1 LLTIWKLREFRC
13 EEALARE
20 WTGEETE
27 QKRRG
32 TMATMAATRRMGRQS
47 WRTFSMQARRCSV
60 AHDHASSSDPKLTNF
75 GYREV
80 PENEKSKLVG
90 NVFTN
95 VAGTYDLMNDLM
107 SMGLHRLWK
116 DRSPYFISVFALGKL
131 CLVGL
136 SLNPYFTSVFAL
148 AKLCLV
154 SMLPNPY
161 FRIMLNNFPL
171 LMAVQ
176 TCFKVASISWHATSG
191 CGRWHR

>member
-1 LLTIWKLREFRC
+1 MVT
-13 EEALARE
+13 
-20 WTGEETE
+20 
-27 QKRRG
+27 
-32 TMATMAATRRMGRQS
+32 
-47 WRTFSMQARRCSV
+47 CSGG
-60 AHDHASSSDPKLTNF
+60 DCP

-116 DRSPYFISVFALGKL
+116 DRSPYFISVFALRKP

-136 SLNPYFTSVFAL
+136 SSNPYFISVFAL
-148 AKLCLV
+148 ANLCLV
-154 SMLPNPY
+154 GMLPNPY
-161 FRIMLNNFPL
+161 FCIMLNNFPL

>member
-1 LLTIWKLREFRC
+1 
-13 EEALARE
+13 
-20 WTGEETE
+20 
-27 QKRRG
+27 
-32 TMATMAATRRMGRQS
+32 M
-47 WRTFSMQARRCSV
+47 
-60 AHDHASSSDPKLTNF
+60 
-75 GYREV
+75 

-116 DRSPYFISVFALGKL
+116 DRSPYFISVFALRKP

-136 SLNPYFTSVFAL
+136 SSNPYFILVFAL
-148 AKLCLV
+148 ANLCLV
-154 SMLPNPY
+154 GMLPNPY
-161 FRIMLNNFPL
+161 FCIMLNNFPS

-176 TCFKVASISWHATSG
+176 TCFKVASIPRHATSG

>member
-1 LLTIWKLREFRC
+1 VKKHLHEIGQEKKQS
-13 EEALARE
+13 
-20 WTGEETE
+20 
-27 QKRRG
+27 QKKRG
-32 TMATMAATRRMGRQS
+32 TMTTMAATRRMGRQS
-47 WRTFSMQARRCSV
+47 WRIFSMQARRCSV
-60 AHDHASSSDPKLTNF
+60 AHDHTSSSDPKLTNF

-136 SLNPYFTSVFAL
+136 SSNPYFTSVFAL
-148 AKLCLV
+148 AKLFLV

-161 FRIMLNNFPL
+161 FCIMLNNFPL